1 MFAVIND
8 TLHYISLVVG
18 GSAYIIFFKKPH
30 KRKSGLV
37 RDLGLDMTT
46 NSTYEEIGDAKIV
59 EWFCSYELAHHLVET
74 TYIVLF
80 ADRYLLKDLAIHV
93 SKNESICLSWHYHRK
108 NTAESN
114 YYLEFYIIQSD
125 SSDVDDSLS
134 GINVDPIMDQ

>member
-59 EWFCSYELAHHLVET
+59 E
-74 TYIVLF
+74 
-80 ADRYLLKDLAIHV
+80 
-93 SKNESICLSWHYHRK
+93 
-108 NTAESN
+108 
-114 YYLEFYIIQSD
+114 
-125 SSDVDDSLS
+125 
-134 GINVDPIMDQ
+134 